1 MNQNHNIKKI
11 LKEKLIRI
19 NLIKKEIFTK
29 ILKSIIQN
37 NNTIVRNKIYA
48 NYILDKK
55 SCLKNSTISKKNKIC
70 LVTARRHGMFKNF
83 SFCRHKIKS
92 LILMDKLT
100 NIKGFNK

>member
-1 MNQNHNIKKI
+1 MNQNIKKI

-37 NNTIVRNKIYA
+37 NNVIIKNKIYA
-48 NYILDKK
+48 NYILNRR

-70 LVTARRHGMFKNF
+70 LTTARRRGMFKNF

-92 LILMDKLT
+92 LILMDKFT
-100 NIKGFNK
+100 NIKSFNK